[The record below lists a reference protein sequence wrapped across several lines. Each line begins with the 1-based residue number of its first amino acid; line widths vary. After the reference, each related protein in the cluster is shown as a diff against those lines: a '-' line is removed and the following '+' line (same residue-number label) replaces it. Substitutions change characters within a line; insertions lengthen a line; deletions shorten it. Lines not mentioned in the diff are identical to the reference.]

1 MNEPSSSLLLV
12 KNTDFSSS
20 SLHFSTNN
28 TTTAAVSANS
38 KSNRISLAEISKTT
52 TTTTTVIDDLDIQ
65 LEMQHHEQLNENYF
79 NTRFKVNQ
87 NESSLEK
94 INNNVSVSLDPQ
106 LSNVEKIDKQQKH
119 KKNIQ
124 VINN

>member
-1 MNEPSSSLLLV
+1 M
-12 KNTDFSSS
+12 
-20 SLHFSTNN
+20 
-28 TTTAAVSANS
+28 S
-38 KSNRISLAEISKTT
+38 KSYSEDFKNCNSSTSTPKLKVKSKSQSET
-52 TTTTTVIDDLDIQ
+52 
-65 LEMQHHEQLNENYF
+65 
-79 NTRFKVNQ
+79 
-87 NESSLEK
+87 K